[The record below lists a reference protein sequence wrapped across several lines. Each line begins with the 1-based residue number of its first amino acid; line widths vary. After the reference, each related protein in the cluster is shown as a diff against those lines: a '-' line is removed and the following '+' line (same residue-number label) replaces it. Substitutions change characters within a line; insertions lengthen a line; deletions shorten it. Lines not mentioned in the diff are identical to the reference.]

1 MCLNPQTLTLQ
12 LPIEESTEICTLE
25 LLPCRFDLL
34 HVMIDEPDEFVDTA
48 IAKHILAV
56 HRQQA
61 RVLDVPYT
69 LEQMQRYICF
79 ARSIRP
85 QLTSEVSL

>member
-1 MCLNPQTLTLQ
+1 
-12 LPIEESTEICTLE
+12 
-25 LLPCRFDLL
+25 
-34 HVMIDEPDEFVDTA
+34 MIDEPDEYVDSA

-61 RVLDVPYT
+61 QVLDVPYT
-69 LEQMQRYICF
+69 MEQMQRYICF

-85 QLTSEVSL
+85 QLTPEVHKFLLLQFSSHVVPFAPARPACIPCIAYLPCLT